1 MNEKLRTTRRSGAVV
16 DRAHRRYAS
25 SVLRGKSPCRAD
37 GDAVA
42 QSSNYVEAAER
53 AELRADQVRE
63 VLMSHGVPLIQFV
76 PYRNFGLHVDKL
88 VRNHSGATLR
98 TLVLAAIEYWQAYGL
113 RRDVLFDICLKVFGL
128 DSEQLR
134 SEERR
139 VGKECRSRWSPYH

>member
-1 MNEKLRTTRRSGAVV
+1 MNEKRITIPRRSQAIVE
-16 DRAHRRYAS
+16 RAHQRYTS
-25 SVLRGKSPCRAD
+25 SVLQGSSPCRAD

-63 VLMSHGVPLIQFV
+63 VLMSHGVQLIQFV

-98 TLVLAAIEYWQAYGL
+98 NLVLAAIEYWTAYGL
-113 RRDVLFDICLKVFGL
+113 RQDLLKEICKNVFSL
-128 DSEQLR
+128 EAD
-134 SEERR
+134 
-139 VGKECRSRWSPYH
+139 